1 MRNVVHRLAL
11 FLLLGV
17 CCRADLTLRYTVE
30 VKTGSGAPPA
40 LAKAL
45 EQQMAATPPQGR
57 SIRIKGDKTLSK
69 LGALM
74 AIIDNSTSAI
84 TLLNPATKQYAQ
96 VSTAEVIDGLK
107 AKLPTASAAFLK
119 NMKFDVQDQQDRS
132 VRNGLRHAGRRT
144 PHGDIRVDGR
154 AGYA

>member
-1 MRNVVHRLAL
+1 MRNVVHRLAV

-30 VKTGSGAPPA
+30 VKTGSGAPQA
-40 LAKAL
+40 LAQAL

-69 LGALM
+69 LGALT
-74 AIIDNSTSAI
+74 AIIDNSTSAV

-107 AKLPTASAAFLK
+107 AKLPTASAALLK
-119 NMKFDVQDQQDRS
+119 NMKFDVQTSKTGQFAMVS
-132 VRNGLRHAGRRT
+132 GM
-144 PHGDIRVDGR
+144 R
-154 AGYA
+154 AEEHLIAITVSMAAPGVA